1 MEIAMNQ
8 LNHLTNLNN
17 IAPGL
22 FNVRRSTWIKIGVS
36 LLVLFALLIW
46 AAVALIGALF
56 GQAQNLVGGAPDAV
70 RSTARVM
77 LEQVVAILP
86 GAREKLGVLIP
97 GADLGAAARGAI
109 EKVEGVVPGTRE
121 KLGALVPALKPETQ
135 PQRDVS
141 GTDIG
146 PVARYTGLMRTQWRR
161 EGASI
166 VVVYEGKASYTTV
179 LDYYTSGF
187 TTKGFTQKIQSATS
201 EAEAHEYQKG
211 GEHFALNISQKPRGA
226 ISVRIEAPL
235 P

>member
-8 LNHLTNLNN
+8 PNHLTNLKNM
-17 IAPGL
+17 APGL

-36 LLVLFALLIW
+36 LLVLFGLLIW

-56 GQAQNLVGGAPDAV
+56 GQARNLAGAAPDTV
-70 RSTARVM
+70 RNTARVM
-77 LEQVVAILP
+77 LEQVETVVP
-86 GAREKLGVLIP
+86 GAREKLGGLIP

-121 KLGALVPALKPETQ
+121 KLGELVPALKSETQ
-135 PQRDVS
+135 PPRDVS

-161 EGASI
+161 DGASI

-187 TTKGFTQKIQSATS
+187 TTKGFAQKIQSATPG
-201 EAEAHEYQKG
+201 AEAHEYQKDR
-211 GEHFALNISQKPRGA
+211 ERFVLNIAQMSRGV
-226 ISVRIEAPL
+226 ISVRIEATL
-235 P
+235 